1 MNYLKNAFSLFM
13 TCMSTLFGDIDKS
26 FYFLLIIIC
35 LDYFTGIIDA
45 YKHNEISSKKGLEGF
60 LKKCGYIVIII
71 LANLVDVLMNL
82 NGTLRTLVIYFFI
95 ANDGISILENLGGIG
110 VPLPKKLYIVLK
122 ELKEEDAKE
131 IKETKIIKE
140 EIEAEEP
147 KEIIIDTSVP
157 IIEPLPDSIKTEII
171 QEDLESEE

>member
-13 TCMSTLFGDIDKS
+13 TVMSTLFGDIDKS

-45 YKHNEISSKKGLEGF
+45 YKHNEVSSKKGFEGF

-71 LANLVDVLMNL
+71 LSNLVDVLMNL

-110 VPLPKKLYIVLK
+110 VPLPKKLYVVLK
-122 ELKEEDAKE
+122 ELKEEE
-131 IKETKIIKE
+131 IKEKIETKILKDE
-140 EIEAEEP
+140 LKADEP
-147 KEIIIDTSVP
+147 KEIIIDNTLP
-157 IIEPLPDSIKTEII
+157 IIEPLPDNKKEII
-171 QEDLESEE
+171 QEDLESED

>member
-13 TCMSTLFGDIDKS
+13 TVASTLFGDIDKS

-35 LDYFTGIIDA
+35 LDYFTGVIDA
-45 YKHNEISSKKGLEGF
+45 YKHNEISSKKGFEGF

-95 ANDGISILENLGGIG
+95 ANDGISILENLGNIG
-110 VPLPKKLYIVLK
+110 VPLPKKLYTVLK
-122 ELKEEDAKE
+122 ELKEEDLKETKE
-131 IKETKIIKE
+131 IKIIKDE
-140 EIEAEEP
+140 LENDP
-147 KEIIIDTSVP
+147 KEIIIDTSLP
-157 IIEPLPDSIKTEII
+157 IIEPLPDNIKTEII